1 MILPLYLCVIALP
14 SLHTHTRSS
23 PPRFQLPGRAE
34 TAYRAH
40 DMKRAIEAALEALYA
55 TNKYF
60 QDAAPWAL
68 GTAPALVSDES
79 VE

>member
-1 MILPLYLCVIALP
+1 
-14 SLHTHTRSS
+14 
-23 PPRFQLPGRAE
+23 
-34 TAYRAH
+34 
-40 DMKRAIEAALEALYA
+40 MKRAIEAALEALYA

-68 GTAPALVSDES
+68 GTTPAPVSDGS